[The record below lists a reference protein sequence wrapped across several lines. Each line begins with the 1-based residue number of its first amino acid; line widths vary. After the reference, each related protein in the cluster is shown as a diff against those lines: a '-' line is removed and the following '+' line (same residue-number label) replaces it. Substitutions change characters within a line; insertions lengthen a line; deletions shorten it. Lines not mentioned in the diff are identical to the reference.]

1 MSGLLVHE
9 GIFGASPSEP
19 VLDAIENINRQFAK
33 GTDALDT
40 GDVELVHYAA
50 LQAFPLKVPTH
61 TSLTFAT
68 IHIFVIRRQCSLN
81 PGIPLETMGSW
92 DWCRK
97 ESAICSK

>member
-61 TSLTFAT
+61 TSLSYLTSFG
-68 IHIFVIRRQCSLN
+68 VS
-81 PGIPLETMGSW
+81 ETDSTV
-92 DWCRK
+92 
-97 ESAICSK
+97 